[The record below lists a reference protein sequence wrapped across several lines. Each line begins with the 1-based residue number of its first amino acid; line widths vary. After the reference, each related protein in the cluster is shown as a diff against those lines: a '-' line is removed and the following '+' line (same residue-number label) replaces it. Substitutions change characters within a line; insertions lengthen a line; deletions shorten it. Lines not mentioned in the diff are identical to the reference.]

1 MRTLEE
7 ARDTLQ
13 ISQEDIDFLI
23 DGIRRA
29 GEPIA
34 VIAYGSRAR
43 GEAGKN
49 SDYDILGLSEL
60 TGKELKEFSI
70 AAHVQLYKF
79 GKDLDFFI
87 GNVDDFRVAVQHGR
101 SFATEVDRDGVI
113 LYGTVEA
120 RGFMNERDLSNY
132 QTILE
137 RCDDV
142 IAKLECIGYSNEIW
156 KHNRMIRDSILF
168 SLSQIGE
175 LLSHFKTDEYK
186 DLFQEIPWQQIESQR
201 DYISCWYTDMGYET
215 AWKSAIDGVPAIR
228 KALLSNN
235 EIARN
240 YEIECSNINPEL
252 SETME
257 GFGKDLDE
265 LADEKNGKRAH

>member
-1 MRTLEE
+1 M
-7 ARDTLQ
+7 
-13 ISQEDIDFLI
+13 
-23 DGIRRA
+23 
-29 GEPIA
+29 
-34 VIAYGSRAR
+34 
-43 GEAGKN
+43 
-49 SDYDILGLSEL
+49 
-60 TGKELKEFSI
+60 
-70 AAHVQLYKF
+70 
-79 GKDLDFFI
+79 DFFI
-87 GNVDDFRVAVQHGR
+87 GNIGDFRAAVQHDR
-101 SFATEVDRDGVI
+101 SFATEVNRDGVI
-113 LYGTVEA
+113 LYGSFEV

-142 IAKLECIGYSNEIW
+142 IAKLERIGYSCEIW

-186 DLFQEIPWQQIESQR
+186 ELFPEIPWQQIESQR
-201 DYISCWYTDMGYET
+201 DYISCWYTDMGYEA

-240 YEIECSNINPEL
+240 YEIERSNINPEL

-257 GFGKDLDE
+257 GFRKGF
-265 LADEKNGKRAH
+265 R